1 MDHPSF
7 QFFAMKEVITVF
19 SLAWVLHGGV
29 VAADSDARDS
39 IVSRWEN
46 AFGRPDRMAVLEL
59 MRDGSVE
66 WPRIASSK
74 VVMDAVDKGLR
85 DRAVIVAKKTQAFV
99 MECLTSADGLDPGKL
114 METALISTSMAE
126 KVTKADGLVNAAL
139 SDGFVQLSVYC
150 LARVAV
156 TKPSEHGEIRRRW
169 SEILGLKSPC
179 SATSFLIRYVSDDEV
194 VASQRAA
201 IEQLGKD
208 TNYQAA
214 VFGVGDQQPD
224 HGRKMAGSPAWRQLV
239 ETGRT
244 QVLLRV
250 VFPALL
256 DFAASGNQ
264 WEFLSTAD
272 DAAFLGVLSV
282 KASKYAFP
290 LMQVR
295 GISVASVRA
304 AYSSVSSEKA
314 FIKTVSGCLVDFNKA
329 DQ

>member
-1 MDHPSF
+1 
-7 QFFAMKEVITVF
+7 
-19 SLAWVLHGGV
+19 
-29 VAADSDARDS
+29 
-39 IVSRWEN
+39 
-46 AFGRPDRMAVLEL
+46 
-59 MRDGSVE
+59 
-66 WPRIASSK
+66 
-74 VVMDAVDKGLR
+74 MDAVAKGLR

-99 MECLTSADGLDPGKL
+99 MERLTSVDGLDPGKL
-114 METALISTSMAE
+114 METAVISMSMAE

-156 TKPSEHGEIRRRW
+156 TKSSEHGEIRRRW

-179 SATSFLIRYVSDDEV
+179 SATSFLIRYVSEDDV
-194 VASQRAA
+194 VASQRTA

-208 TNYQAA
+208 ANYQAA
-214 VFGVGDQQPD
+214 VFGVGDLQPD

-256 DFAASGNQ
+256 DFAASGNR

-272 DAAFLGVLSV
+272 DAAFLGVLSA

-295 GISVASVRA
+295 GEERIGQSARCQR
-304 AYSSVSSEKA
+304 SSEQGWGETWLPSA
-314 FIKTVSGCLVDFNKA
+314 SDSRRLTAPHPHHSHARPPPSAGAGDHCLTHFDHCLTHF
-329 DQ
+329 

>member
-1 MDHPSF
+1 
-7 QFFAMKEVITVF
+7 
-19 SLAWVLHGGV
+19 
-29 VAADSDARDS
+29 
-39 IVSRWEN
+39 
-46 AFGRPDRMAVLEL
+46 
-59 MRDGSVE
+59 
-66 WPRIASSK
+66 
-74 VVMDAVDKGLR
+74 
-85 DRAVIVAKKTQAFV
+85 
-99 MECLTSADGLDPGKL
+99 
-114 METALISTSMAE
+114 MAE

-256 DFAASGNQ
+256 DYAASGNQ
-264 WEFLSTAD
+264 WGFLSTAD
-272 DAAFLGVLSV
+272 DAAFLGVLSA

-295 GISVASVRA
+295 GISVISVRA
-304 AYSSVSSEKA
+304 AYSSVASEKA